1 MATYYWVGGSGTW
14 DTTSTTNWSSTSGG
28 AGGAGVPTAAD
39 TAVFNATSGTVTV
52 TLGENV
58 SVLTLDATGFTG
70 TLAFSTFKIVATG
83 SNVTVV
89 RGSLTMTCTG
99 TRRVECTYSGGTGT
113 RTIVTG
119 GSVTINAAMS
129 IYVSAGS
136 DTIAIGTNSH
146 VYDLNFVGFSG
157 SFLSSTR
164 TIYGSLAFSPTMT
177 ITAFGALTFGA
188 TSAGQTLDFGGITYD
203 QNLAFNGVGGA
214 WTFTRDFTQGA
225 SRTFTLTNGVVDGGG
240 KNITIGGF
248 ALSAGTKTLTLGSGI
263 WAVQGTWNAATNSSG
278 LTVSASSGTINLT
291 SAIARTFSGGGF
303 TWPTLNLGGAGTV
316 TVSGN
321 NTFTNITNTVQPV
334 TIRLASGS
342 IQTFTNFSLSG
353 TAGNLI
359 TLNALTAGS
368 RATVSDV
375 TGTNIVSYVSITDIA
390 ATGGATWQAYTANGN
405 VDGGNNTGW
414 LFSSAPVVVPGAGVY
429 SPTGAIRVIKN
440 DTSVSRGLYAAD
452 GSLRITVVTGSSYTG
467 RYATDGSLNVVNES
481 GSLYH
486 PCGAIRGVPALTTYT
501 GRYSPSG
508 ALYMAGLA

>member
-52 TLGENV
+52 TLGEDV

-177 ITAFGALTFGA
+177 ITAFGALTFAA

-203 QNLAFNGVGGA
+203 ANIILNGVGGSWQFA
-214 WTFTRDFTQGA
+214 DDFTMAYG
-225 SRTFTLTNGVVDGGG
+225 RTFTLTNGTLDANN
-240 KNITIGGF
+240 KNVTIGFFG
-248 ALSAGTKTLTLGSGI
+248 LGVGTKTLTLGSGT
-263 WAVQGTWNAATNSSG
+263 WTVLNGNWNALTNNAN
-278 LTVSASSGTINLT
+278 LTVSPSTATI
-291 SAIARTFSGGGF
+291 SMVDAISNKAFNGGGF
-303 TWPTLNLGGAGTV
+303 TWPTLNIGT
-316 TVSGN
+316 SIGSLN
-321 NTFTNITNTVQPV
+321 ISQSNTFANITNTVSPAIV
-334 TIRLASGS
+334 RLQAGTT
-342 IQTFTNFSLSG
+342 QTVTNFSLSG
-353 TAGNLI
+353 TAGNLV
-359 TLNALTAGS
+359 TLNCLTAGLT
-368 RATVSDV
+368 ATLSDT
-375 TGTNIVSYVSITDIA
+375 TGTNSVSYLNIKDIV
-390 ATGGATWQAYTANGN
+390 ATGGATWEAYTTNGN

-414 LFSSAPVVVPGAGVY
+414 IFSTAPAGG
-429 SPTGAIRVIKN
+429 SQ
-440 DTSVSRGLYAAD
+440 TSYD
-452 GSLRITVVTGSSYTG
+452 LRSFTEK
-467 RYATDGSLNVVNES
+467 R
-481 GSLYH
+481 
-486 PCGAIRGVPALTTYT
+486 RF
-501 GRYSPSG
+501 
-508 ALYMAGLA
+508 